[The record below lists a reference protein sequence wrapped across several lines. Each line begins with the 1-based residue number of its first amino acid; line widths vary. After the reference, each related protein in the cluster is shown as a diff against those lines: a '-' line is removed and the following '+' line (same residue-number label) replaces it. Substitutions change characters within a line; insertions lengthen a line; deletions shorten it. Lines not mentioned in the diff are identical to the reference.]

1 MSRALTAPTTEDM
14 AKLKHLLRYLAGT
27 KTYALVIKP
36 TLQLAST
43 NTTLDLDVY
52 CDSDWAG
59 CSKTRKS
66 TSGVVMS
73 LLGTTLYTCSRTQAT
88 VALSSGEAELYAIG
102 LGVQEAL
109 FVKSLLMESG
119 LAKGVNL
126 TCHTDSTS
134 GKSMATRYG
143 LGKKT
148 KHIELRYLYMQ
159 ELVNSGALRI
169 SKIGT
174 KANQSDL
181 LTKHLSGETTALHTA
196 TLGIQDP
203 KGHFQLH

>member
-1 MSRALTAPTTEDM
+1 M
-14 AKLKHLLRYLAGT
+14 
-27 KTYALVIKP
+27 
-36 TLQLAST
+36 
-43 NTTLDLDVY
+43 
-52 CDSDWAG
+52 
-59 CSKTRKS
+59 
-66 TSGVVMS
+66 
-73 LLGTTLYTCSRTQAT
+73 LGTTLYTCSRTQAT
-88 VALSSGEAELYAIG
+88 IALSSGEAELHAIG

-109 FVKSLLMESG
+109 FVTSLLLEAQ
-119 LAKGVNL
+119 LAKGISL

-174 KANQSDL
+174 KANHSDL
-181 LTKHLSGETTALHTA
+181 LTKYLSGETTAEHTA
-196 TLGIQDP
+196 TLGIRDP